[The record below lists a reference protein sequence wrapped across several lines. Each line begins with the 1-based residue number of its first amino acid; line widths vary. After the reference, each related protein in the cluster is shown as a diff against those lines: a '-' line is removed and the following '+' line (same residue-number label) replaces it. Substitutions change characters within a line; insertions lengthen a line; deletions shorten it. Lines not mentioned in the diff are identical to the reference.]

1 MITTRQ
7 VKSRFQKRHIVKII
21 TEALKERTVTGDKR
35 FSLKEGITPEFLAEK
50 IAGVECSERE
60 VKIQNYDQKVY
71 DYTPQIYVASMNSTG
86 KLDKSPVKKCKVSI
100 YEDSPYYKNQMQVQG
115 RKLEEQCI
123 SAIDLS
129 ILNVFVGQFIEDAE
143 A

>member
-1 MITTRQ
+1 MITARQ

-21 TEALKERTVTGDKR
+21 TESLKERTVTGDKR
-35 FSLKEGITPEFLAEK
+35 YSLKEGVTPEILAK
-50 IAGVECSERE
+50 RIVGVNCSER
-60 VKIQNYDQKVY
+60 VIKIQSYDQKVH
-71 DYTPQIYVASMNSTG
+71 DYTPVFKVSEDENDRQISLM
-86 KLDKSPVKKCKVSI
+86 KKCKVSI